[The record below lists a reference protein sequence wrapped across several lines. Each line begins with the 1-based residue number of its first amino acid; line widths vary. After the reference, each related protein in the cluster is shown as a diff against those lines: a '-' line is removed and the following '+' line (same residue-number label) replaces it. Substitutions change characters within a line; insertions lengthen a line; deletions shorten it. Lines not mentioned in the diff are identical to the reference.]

1 MKPCSSTAGP
11 AGKSLGS
18 KKHLHSIAPTSTL
31 IGAGTS
37 GSG

>member
-1 MKPCSSTAGP
+1 MRPHATAGP
-11 AGKSLGS
+11 AGRSLS
-18 KKHLHSIAPTSTL
+18 TKHFSIASSTL